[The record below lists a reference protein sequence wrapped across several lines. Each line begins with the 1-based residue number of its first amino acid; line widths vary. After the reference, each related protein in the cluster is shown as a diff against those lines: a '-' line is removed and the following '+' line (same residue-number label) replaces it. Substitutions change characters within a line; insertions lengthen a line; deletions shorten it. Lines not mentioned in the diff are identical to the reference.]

1 MAGRPPRAFW
11 HQHCSPPLPVPVPQF
26 GIDANF
32 LSWQGLDSI
41 NTEVGVSQV
50 HDGTVTV
57 RALQRTET
65 GPDVAFQSGLQCPGV
80 SESSE

>member
-1 MAGRPPRAFW
+1 MAGRPLGPFGINAA
-11 HQHCSPPLPVPVPQF
+11 PLPFLSPCPRF

-50 HDGTVTV
+50 HHGTVTV
-57 RALQRTET
+57 RALQ
-65 GPDVAFQSGLQCPGV
+65 
-80 SESSE
+80 